1 MLKGRFPMNAMHRI
15 FCRWVR
21 NASLLGAV
29 LWAGSLAVLPAA
41 AEAQGDGARLPNI
54 VFLLTDDQRPDTI
67 AALGNRHIRTPHLD
81 HLVRCGTV
89 FTRATCANPIC
100 TPSRA
105 EILTGCTSFR
115 NGVLDF
121 GRPIDRQLP
130 RWPQTLRAAGYH
142 TWFVGKW
149 HNDGRPT
156 DHGYD
161 ETDGLFM
168 GGGGAWW
175 KDAVDWQGF
184 PITGYRGWV
193 FQDDQGN
200 KFPERGVGLTP
211 DISARFADAAIGFI
225 QRRPQRPFFLQI
237 CFTAPHDPLLMP
249 PGYEE
254 AYPPESLPV
263 PRNFRPQHPWDHG
276 NLRGRDELLMHFPR
290 TPEAVREQ
298 LAMYY
303 RVITHL
309 DGQIGRIVQ
318 ALRDTGQYENTLL
331 VFSSDHGLAMGSH
344 GLRGKQNMY
353 EHTIGVPLVIC
364 GPGIPQGRVCDAQ
377 CYLRDLYPT
386 TCELAGVRV
395 PPQVEGR
402 SLVRVLRGQTD
413 EVYPHVFGYF
423 RNFQRMIRSKH
434 WKLIEYPLAQKTQ
447 LFHLAEDPDELTN
460 LVDDPRHAEVLTRL
474 RRELRAWQRQVG
486 DPLGSD

>member
-1 MLKGRFPMNAMHRI
+1 MNAMQCFQRESIRI
-15 FCRWVR
+15 GPLARAALRGACL
-21 NASLLGAV
+21 AAISLSAAV
-29 LWAGSLAVLPAA
+29 HAD
-41 AEAQGDGARLPNI
+41 DGRPPNI

-67 AALGNRHIRTPHLD
+67 GALGNRHIRTPHLD
-81 HLVRCGTV
+81 RLVRSGTA
-89 FTRATCANPIC
+89 FTRAVCANPIC

-105 EILTGCTSFR
+105 EILSGCTSFR

-121 GRPIDRQLP
+121 GRPINPQLP
-130 RWPQTLRAAGYH
+130 LWPQTLRAAGFH

-149 HNDGRPT
+149 HNNGRPT
-156 DHGYD
+156 DHGYE

-175 KDAVDWQGF
+175 KDGVDWQGF

-193 FQDDQGN
+193 FQDDQGR

-225 QRRPQRPFFLQI
+225 QRRPQRPFFLHV

-249 PGYEE
+249 PGYET

-263 PRNFRPQHPWDHG
+263 PRNFRPEHPWDHG

-290 TPEAVREQ
+290 TPQAVREQ
-298 LAMYY
+298 WAMYY

-309 DGQIGRIVQ
+309 DEQIGRIVQ
-318 ALRDTGQYENTLL
+318 ALRDTQQYDRTLII
-331 VFSSDHGLAMGSH
+331 FSSDHGLALGSH

-353 EHTIGVPLVIC
+353 EHTMGVPLVMC
-364 GPGIPQGRVCDAQ
+364 GPGIPPGKICEAQ

-386 TCELAGVRV
+386 TCDLAGVRV
-395 PPQVEGR
+395 PPLVAGR
-402 SLVRVLRGQTD
+402 SLAGVLRGQTD
-413 EVYPHVFGYF
+413 EVYSHVFGYF
-423 RNFQRMIRSKH
+423 RNFQRMIRSQH
-434 WKLIEYPLAQKTQ
+434 WKLIEYPAAQQTQ

-460 LVDDPRHAEVLTRL
+460 LADDPRHAAVREQL